1 MSVDTTRLEKL
12 EERRRKELQKIEVS
26 KAKVKELT
34 AQINELWLVNLKQ
47 AISSED
53 ISLNEALRRIQG
65 ETSHSTELEKDV
77 PYSVESRGDEQ

>member
-65 ETSHSTELEKDV
+65 ETSHSIELEKDV